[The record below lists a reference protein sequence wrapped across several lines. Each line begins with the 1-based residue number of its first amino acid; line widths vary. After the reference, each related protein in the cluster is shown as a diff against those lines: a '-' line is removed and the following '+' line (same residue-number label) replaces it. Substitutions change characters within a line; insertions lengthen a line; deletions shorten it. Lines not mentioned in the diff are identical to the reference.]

1 MEREN
6 KIKSNDIP
14 IVHKNT
20 NLNKQYSLTNQ
31 IFDPFQNSPPN
42 EFIRKL
48 KIRMTNLQTSN
59 KEKRDNE

>member
-14 IVHKNT
+14 IAHKNT
-20 NLNKQYSLTNQ
+20 NLNNQYSLKNQ
-31 IFDPFQNSPPN
+31 IFDPFKNSPPN

-48 KIRMTNLQTSN
+48 KIRMRTKQ
-59 KEKRDNE
+59 